1 MLAICQL
8 FKPRVIIF
16 GMNDP
21 LDLSTGNNQPDQN
34 MSRIK
39 KLQEKLYSPNTQFQ
53 IRSRQKLNRQI
64 GEDVPKGWGMEEGDN
79 FASSLEKK
87 GLSVFAKMTIFAFVF
102 FLGAVGFAFYKFSGN
117 NQLISAKNVEVSV
130 IGPVA
135 IGGGEEL
142 SLDIIIENRHN
153 FPINTVDLVIE
164 YPEGTKRSDDLKTD
178 LQRVREGMGD
188 IPANSIVKKT
198 YTVALFGEEGENKEI
213 DVRAEYRVPNSN
225 AIFESKKNFSLA
237 LQSSPVRLVVDA
249 VKETTSGQELEF
261 DVTVSSNSNSD
272 LSDVV
277 IHVDY
282 PFGFSFADSTIRP
295 SEGNDTWI
303 FEKMTPQESKNFK
316 VRGVLSGQNN
326 EERVFKW
333 SSGLADVVFSTIP
346 KSITL
351 MRPFLA
357 LDISIDGDFEI
368 DLVRQGAN
376 QINGRLTYTN
386 NTGASISDAEI
397 TLKLDGEVLEDSSVV
412 VPGGFFNSSDNTI
425 AWNKTTNPDLFS
437 EIAINKTDTL
447 SFNFKTKTLATRQ
460 AVYKNPE
467 IILNATIKGKRLS
480 EDEVPEDIEVQAAK
494 RIKIV
499 SDVVLS
505 ALTSYKSDSFT
516 NSGPIPPKV
525 EQETTYTINLN
536 LTNSSNLIER
546 GKLKATLPPYVRWL
560 NNFSPSS
567 EKISF
572 EPNSRTIEWDL
583 GDIKE
588 HAGFID
594 PSRTVSIQ
602 IGFTPSTSQLGEA
615 PALLLNP
622 MFTGYDTFTK
632 TEVELAVEKPTTELG
647 RGADPDAGKVVQ

>member
-1 MLAICQL
+1 
-8 FKPRVIIF
+8 
-16 GMNDP
+16 MNDP
-21 LDLSTGNNQPDQN
+21 LDLSNQNQN
-34 MSRIK
+34 PNDNMNHLK

-53 IRSRQKLNRQI
+53 IRSRQKLNRQV
-64 GEDVPKGWGMEEGDN
+64 GEDVPKGWGMEEGDS
-79 FASSLEKK
+79 FANSLEKK

-102 FLGAVGFAFYKFSGN
+102 FIGALSFAFYKFGGN
-117 NQLISAKNVEVSV
+117 NQFISSNNVEVSIV
-130 IGPVA
+130 GPVA

-142 SLDIIIENRHN
+142 SLDIIVENRHN
-153 FPINTVDLVIE
+153 FSINTVDLVIE
-164 YPEGTKRSDDLKTD
+164 YPEGTKLSGDLKTD
-178 LQRVREGMGD
+178 LSRVREGLGD

-198 YTVALFGEEGENKEI
+198 YSSALFGEEGENKEI
-213 DVRAEYRVPNSN
+213 NARVEYRIPNSN

-237 LQSSPVRLVVDA
+237 LQSSPVRLVVDT

-261 DVTVSSNSNSD
+261 DVNVSSNSNSD
-272 LSDVV
+272 LNNVT
-277 IHVDY
+277 IKVDY
-282 PFGFSFADSTIRP
+282 PFGFAFSDSTIRP
-295 SEGNDTWI
+295 TSGNDTWV
-303 FEKMTPQESKNFK
+303 FEKMTPQESKTFT

-333 SSGLADVVFSTIP
+333 SAGTADVVFANIP

-351 MRPFLA
+351 IRPFLA

-386 NTGASISDAEI
+386 NTGAAISDAEI
-397 TLKLDGEVLEDSSVV
+397 TLKLDGEALEDSSVI

-425 AWNKTTNPDLFS
+425 TWNKTTNSELFS

-447 SFNFKTKTLATRQ
+447 TFNFKTKPLATRQ

-467 IILNATIKGKRLS
+467 IILNATIKGRRLS

-505 ALTSYKSDSFT
+505 ALTSYKSEPFA
-516 NSGPIPPKV
+516 NSGPIPPQV
-525 EQETTYTINLN
+525 EKETTYTLTLN
-536 LTNSSNLIER
+536 LTNSSNSIER
-546 GKLKATLPPYVRWL
+546 GKFKATLPPYVRWN

-567 EKISF
+567 EKVSF
-572 EPNSRTIEWDL
+572 EPISRTVEWEL
-583 GDIKE
+583 GDIRE

-594 PSRTVSIQ
+594 PARIVAIQ
-602 IGFTPSTSQLGEA
+602 LALTPSASQLGES

-622 MFTGYDTFTK
+622 MFTGFDTFTQ
-632 TEVELAVEKPTTELG
+632 TEIELAIDKPTTDLG